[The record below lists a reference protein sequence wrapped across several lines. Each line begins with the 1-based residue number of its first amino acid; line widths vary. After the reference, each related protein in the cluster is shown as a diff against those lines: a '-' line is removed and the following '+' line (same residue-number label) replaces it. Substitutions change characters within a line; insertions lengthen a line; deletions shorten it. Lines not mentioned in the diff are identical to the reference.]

1 MRKTRRPRETEGSG
15 ARRGFIGSLVV
26 APRGARAKGLSYLR
40 MRGLALRLLG
50 RKALWIGLGLALL
63 LGGDLLWA
71 LGRFPSAAK
80 GRVFAQENLPAEGCP
95 VLVLGAGVY
104 GDGEPTAVLEARL
117 RASLD
122 LWRAGK
128 VRWFLVSGDNRTLSY
143 NEPQAM
149 RKWLLKQGVP
159 PILIVNDY
167 AGRRT
172 YDSLRRARDVFGQ
185 RKLVVVTSD
194 FHMAR
199 ALFLARALGM
209 EAYGVPASSA
219 VSGPFARARFW
230 IREIGARHL
239 AWWDSRFPPSDTV
252 LGPREPTPDD
262 LLAVPAK
269 P

>member
-1 MRKTRRPRETEGSG
+1 M
-15 ARRGFIGSLVV
+15 
-26 APRGARAKGLSYLR
+26 
-40 MRGLALRLLG
+40 
-50 RKALWIGLGLALL
+50 GLGLCVLT
-63 LGGDLLWA
+63 GGDLLWA
-71 LGRFPSAAK
+71 LGKFPARAK
-80 GRVFAQENLPAEGCP
+80 GRVFTQESLPLEGCP

-104 GDGEPTAVLEARL
+104 SDGEPTTILEARL
-117 RASLD
+117 QAALD

-159 PILIVNDY
+159 PLLIVNDY

-185 RKLVVVTSD
+185 HKVVIVTSD

-199 ALFLARALGM
+199 AIYLADALGI

-219 VSGPFARARFW
+219 ASSPFARTRFW

-239 AWWDSRFPPSDTV
+239 AWWDGCHPPSDTV

>member
-1 MRKTRRPRETEGSG
+1 MRGVIE
-15 ARRGFIGSLVV
+15 SLGR

-63 LGGDLLWA
+63 LGGDLLWV
-71 LGRFPSAAK
+71 LGRFPSAAQ
-80 GRVFAQENLPAEGCP
+80 GRVFAQENLPPESCP

-104 GDGEPTAVLEARL
+104 SDGEPTSVLEARL
-117 RASLD
+117 QTALS

-159 PILIVNDY
+159 PLLIVNDY

-185 RKLVVVTSD
+185 RKVVIVTSD

-199 ALFLARALGM
+199 ALYLAKALGL

-219 VSGPFARARFW
+219 KVGFFARARFW
-230 IREIGARHL
+230 IREVGARHL
-239 AWWDSRFPPSDTV
+239 AWWDNRFPPSDTV

-262 LLAVPAK
+262 LLAVPLK